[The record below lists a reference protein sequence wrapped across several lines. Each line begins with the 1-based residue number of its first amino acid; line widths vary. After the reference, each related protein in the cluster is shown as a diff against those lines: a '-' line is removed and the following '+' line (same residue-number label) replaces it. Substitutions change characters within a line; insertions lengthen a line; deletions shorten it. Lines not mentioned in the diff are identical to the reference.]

1 MPIEARTVE
10 VAGTPVHLLDAG
22 GGTPVCLM
30 LHGQAFTSRTWE
42 ELGTL
47 ELLAERGARPIAVD
61 LPGYGDSPASE
72 LPAAEFVPALLDAL
86 EVREPVVVVSPS
98 MSGRF
103 SLPLVLEHAER
114 VAAYV
119 PVGVAGLT
127 VVADRMHEIDVPTLV
142 FWGGEDRVFPL
153 QQGRDLAAA
162 VEGAEL
168 AILEGA
174 GHACYL
180 DAPDEFHRR
189 LVEFIDR

>member
-1 MPIEARTVE
+1 MIRAREVD
-10 VAGTPVHLLDAG
+10 VAGARIHVLAAEQ
-22 GGTPVCLM
+22 GTPVCLM

-47 ELLAERGARPIAVD
+47 ELLAQGGARPIAVD
-61 LPGYGDSPASE
+61 LPGYGASE
-72 LPAAEFVPALLDAL
+72 RCELPDVEFLPALLAELGVD
-86 EVREPVVVVSPS
+86 EPVVVISPS

-103 SLPLVLEHAER
+103 SLPLVLEHPEH

-119 PVGVAGLT
+119 PVGVAGLPLI
-127 VVADRMHEIDVPTLV
+127 ADRVHEIDLPVLV

-168 AILEGA
+168 AVLEGA

-189 LVEFIDR
+189 LIEFIAR